1 MCHLASEFYLRG
13 SRNDWLLAHWLAQLP
28 VTVVAK
34 TIDCSFTREDE
45 SVAAPTDYLLDVKID
60 VSDLP
65 WDQDV
70 LV

>member
-1 MCHLASEFYLRG
+1 M
-13 SRNDWLLAHWLAQLP
+13 LAHWLAQLP

-65 WDQDV
+65 RDQDV